1 MKQDLLLSFLV
12 HFVIVIAMVISS
24 PFKPKINTDLGDVIQ
39 VKLRS
44 FPASVAK
51 PKPEPV
57 EIPQQIVADEPVVPI
72 TEIASVTEAKP
83 IKKTKPKPKPKPKPK
98 DKTYKPD
105 ATKGDNKQDGI
116 NEGKKDVS
124 ENLNSGSKFGG
135 ASIDNASFDY
145 PYWFV
150 QAFGKIERNWSN
162 PVFSRQALS
171 CIIYFQVI
179 RSGRIIKTEIEQ
191 SSGVDAFDGGC
202 EQAIKLSQPL
212 PPLPDQFAE
221 EIIGI
226 HLEFPYI
233 PGY

>member
-1 MKQDLLLSFLV
+1 MKQDLLLSFLI

-24 PFKPKINTDLGDVIQ
+24 PFKPKVNTDLGEVIQ
-39 VKLRS
+39 VNLSAIQPS
-44 FPASVAK
+44 FAP
-51 PKPEPV
+51 PEPEPI
-57 EIPQQIVADEPVVPI
+57 EIPQQIVANEPVVPV
-72 TEIASVTEAKP
+72 TEIASVVETKP
-83 IKKTKPKPKPKPKPK
+83 IEKPKPKPKKDDTYIPKPV
-98 DKTYKPD
+98 
-105 ATKGDNKQDGI
+105 KGDTEQAGTKDGQ
-116 NEGKKDVS
+116 KDVS

-150 QAFGKIERNWSN
+150 QAFSKIERNWRN
-162 PVFSRQALS
+162 PVFSNRPLS

-202 EQAIKLSQPL
+202 ERAVNISQPL
-212 PPLPDQFAE
+212 PPLPDQFAD

-226 HLEFPYI
+226 HLEFPYSS
-233 PGY
+233 GY